1 NHAPALRPT
10 GHIGAICD
18 LLRDVEIDTT
28 RWTGR
33 DIAQTLSRDTADRG
47 WIWPT
52 RSSLIS
58 PLAYLRRRLDG
69 IDWTGE
75 SPSEQRKS
83 ADLAR
88 KREQELLENSH
99 VQRTKMAANPEHR
112 AKILAS
118 IRAHLTCKQQH

>member
-1 NHAPALRPT
+1 MRRLSVRPDISGGQSVIFSAMSRSIRRDGQDVT
-10 GHIGAICD
+10 LHRPFPETQQIG
-18 LLRDVEIDTT
+18 
-28 RWTGR
+28 
-33 DIAQTLSRDTADRG
+33 G

-88 KREQELLENSH
+88 KREQELLESSH